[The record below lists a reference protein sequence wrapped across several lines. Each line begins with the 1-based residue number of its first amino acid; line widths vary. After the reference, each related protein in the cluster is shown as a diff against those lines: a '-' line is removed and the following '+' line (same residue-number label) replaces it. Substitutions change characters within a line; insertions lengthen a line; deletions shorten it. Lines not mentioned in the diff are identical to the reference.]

1 MDDDKTF
8 PKKRLSI
15 IIEAPF
21 LNRLLE
27 MLDAHDVP
35 GYTVLPALAGKGK
48 SGSWR
53 RDALSSDA
61 YRMVQRPAQSEP
73 IVVSIKL
80 STIRASKSFPIS
92 LHQEQDI
99 YDNSMMCKQD

>member
-1 MDDDKTF
+1 MSEDKTY

-21 LNRLLE
+21 LSRLLD
-27 MLDAHDVP
+27 MLDNHVP

-48 SGSWR
+48 SGGWR

-61 YRMVQRPAQSEP
+61 GRMVQVLIVLDSEKVPAVLRLVRGVLDRQMGIVTLSDVEVLRPE
-73 IVVSIKL
+73 L
-80 STIRASKSFPIS
+80 F
-92 LHQEQDI
+92 
-99 YDNSMMCKQD
+99 

>member
-1 MDDDKTF
+1 MDNLKTY

-27 MLDAHDVP
+27 LLDGLDVP
-35 GYTVLPALAGKGK
+35 GYTALPALAGKGK

-53 RDALSSDA
+53 SDALSSEVGG
-61 YRMVQRPAQSEP
+61 MVQVLIVLDAEKVHTVLKTVRNVLNRQIGIVSLSDVEVLRPE
-73 IVVSIKL
+73 L
-80 STIRASKSFPIS
+80 F
-92 LHQEQDI
+92 
-99 YDNSMMCKQD
+99 

>member
-1 MDDDKTF
+1 MTEQKTY

-27 MLDAHDVP
+27 LRDSHHVP
-35 GYTVLPALAGKGK
+35 GYTVLPALAGKG
-48 SGSWR
+48 SRGPWR

-61 YRMVQRPAQSEP
+61 GRMVQVLIVLDEEKVPAVLTMVRGVLDRQIGIVTLSDVEVLRPE
-73 IVVSIKL
+73 L
-80 STIRASKSFPIS
+80 F
-92 LHQEQDI
+92 
-99 YDNSMMCKQD
+99 